1 MRLVRKGTKEAG
13 KWPNSISIMNNYDW
27 YYQYAQTSIL
37 GVDESTLQEL
47 RVRKA
52 EGTFGILLQKVRG
65 VLYDLLLQAFILGF
79 LDHPEHL
86 ALLFLEGGL
95 VNFAGMLFLVGSGEV
110 LPKVLVALLGEGRDD
125 FLFQI
130 LAVDLFVP
138 FLLVGH
144 FEGLRVEVAV
154 DEVGV
159 LGQIVERKFGVLE
172 GVEAAGDDSHLVVVH
187 AQVLDAV
194 GRAQDLVAVGVQLW
208 EGILFEELGIDFELL
223 QLFQDPLL
231 VGLVLAHKG
240 EVFVGGDV
248 LAPPFLSNLKQ
259 THRIL

>member
-1 MRLVRKGTKEAG
+1 
-13 KWPNSISIMNNYDW
+13 
-27 YYQYAQTSIL
+27 
-37 GVDESTLQEL
+37 
-47 RVRKA
+47 
-52 EGTFGILLQKVRG
+52 
-65 VLYDLLLQAFILGF
+65 
-79 LDHPEHL
+79 
-86 ALLFLEGGL
+86 
-95 VNFAGMLFLVGSGEV
+95 MLFLVGSGEV

-144 FEGLRVEVAV
+144 FEGLWVEVAV

-194 GRAQDLVAVGVQLW
+194 GRAQDLVAVGVQL
-208 EGILFEELGIDFELL
+208 
-223 QLFQDPLL
+223 
-231 VGLVLAHKG
+231 
-240 EVFVGGDV
+240 
-248 LAPPFLSNLKQ
+248 
-259 THRIL
+259 